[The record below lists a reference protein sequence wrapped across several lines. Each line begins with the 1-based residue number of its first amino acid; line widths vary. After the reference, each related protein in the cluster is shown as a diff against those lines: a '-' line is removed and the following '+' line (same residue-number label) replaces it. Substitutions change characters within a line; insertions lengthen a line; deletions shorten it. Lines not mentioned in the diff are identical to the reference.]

1 MQSFSSSKI
10 NTFTVLIFRFSWSGE
25 KYKITRYFWVF
36 SCGSHFFTSASHVC
50 LTWLAGLP
58 HMPHTS
64 ASHVCLTHLPHTSAS
79 HGSQVCLTWLAV
91 CLTCLTRLPHM
102 AHRYASHV
110 CLTWLAGL
118 PRMPHTSA
126 SHGSHVYRSHV
137 CLAWLACLARLPRW
151 LTYSLHST
159 VYCSKAINYTMETL
173 ISDQLRW
180 SLMGTFAYGKFH

>member
-1 MQSFSSSKI
+1 M
-10 NTFTVLIFRFSWSGE
+10 VWGE
-25 KYKITRYFWVF
+25 IQNSTLLLGFFMWLAFFHICLTHLPHMARRSASHASHLVCLTRLP
-36 SCGSHFFTSASHVC
+36 HTSASHVC

-58 HMPHTS
+58 RM
-64 ASHVCLTHLPHTSAS
+64 PHTSAS
-79 HGSQVCLTWLAV
+79 HGSHVCLTH
-91 CLTCLTRLPHM
+91 LPHM

-126 SHGSHVYRSHV
+126 SHGSHV

-173 ISDQLRW
+173 VSDQLRW
-180 SLMGTFAYGKFH
+180 LLMGTFAYGKFH